1 MTENNNILFEE
12 KQYLGYNKFS
22 FLRRIIL
29 ALFCFFAYYAVTNEN
44 VNGNLVEK
52 IDDSGNIFF
61 FMGVLILVLSVAL
74 TFVLHIHTKIEGAN
88 LILDGLWTAR
98 KVKIDLTNI
107 VSAEKIKY
115 SKYLLNP
122 PIYNLHRRGVIK
134 FYTRGDW
141 AVKLQDKDGLT
152 YIIGTQKPDELLKTI
167 TFKIKNK
174 HISKNTSVN

>member
-1 MTENNNILFEE
+1 MSNNHNILFEE

-29 ALFCFFAYYAVTNEN
+29 ALFCFFAYYAVTNDN
-44 VNGNLVEK
+44 VNSQLVEQ
-52 IDDSGNIFF
+52 IDNSGNIFF
-61 FMGVLILVLSVAL
+61 FMGVVILLLSVGL
-74 TFVLHIHTKIEGAN
+74 TFVLHIHTKIEGNN
-88 LILDGLWTAR
+88 LILDGLWTSR
-98 KVKIDLTNI
+98 KVKIDLNNI
-107 VSAEKIKY
+107 VSAEKIRY

-152 YIIGTQKPDELLKTI
+152 YIIGTQKPDEFLEA
-167 TFKIKNK
+167 IKK
-174 HISKNTSVN
+174 SAHIK